1 MLPQQIAIVKATIP
15 VLQQYGE
22 TITAIFYKSL
32 FEENPSL
39 LNVFNP
45 ASQRNGA
52 QARSLAASILAYA
65 AHTDQLGQLGGMV
78 DRIAHKHASLEVRA
92 EHYPIVGK
100 HLLLAI
106 RTVLGE
112 AATPEIIDAWAAAY

>member
-22 TITAIFYKSL
+22 TITATFYESL

-39 LNVFNP
+39 LNIFNP
-45 ASQRNGA
+45 ASQRNGN

-65 AHTDQLGQLGGMV
+65 AHIDQLGQLGGMV
-78 DRIAHKHASLEVRA
+78 DRIAHKHASLEVQA

-100 HLLLAI
+100 HLLQAI
-106 RTVLGE
+106 RTVL
-112 AATPEIIDAWAAAY
+112 EIGRAHV